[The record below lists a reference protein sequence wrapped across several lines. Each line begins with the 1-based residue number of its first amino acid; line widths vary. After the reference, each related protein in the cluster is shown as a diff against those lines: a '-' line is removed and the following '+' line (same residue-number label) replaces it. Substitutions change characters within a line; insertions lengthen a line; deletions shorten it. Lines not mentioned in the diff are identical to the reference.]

1 MCKWSRVLQHD
12 KVCAGELGS
21 NGLEIFQFFI
31 QPGLLNHLS
40 KCLATK
46 KGLLWG
52 VKIAAKAQKTAAKGP
67 FGLLWWGLLRRFHLL
82 ALHCRNSSIMV
93 VTKNTTI
100 NAPFSSVFWFF
111 VASKKPPPYAVKI
124 RVNWLLVA
132 GYARHYRKPI
142 KTDSLHF

>member
-1 MCKWSRVLQHD
+1 MLQHD

-52 VKIAAKAQKTAAKGP
+52 VKIAAKAQKTAAKGQ
-67 FGLLWWGLLRRFHLL
+67 FGLLQQGILWWFYSPALQCLNSFIAAVIKNAAIDLPFSGAFGLLRR
-82 ALHCRNSSIMV
+82 AKNCRHMRL
-93 VTKNTTI
+93 
-100 NAPFSSVFWFF
+100 PFGQ
-111 VASKKPPPYAVKI
+111 VA
-124 RVNWLLVA
+124 
-132 GYARHYRKPI
+132 
-142 KTDSLHF
+142 F